1 MSMDE
6 LDVIRELGKG
16 GYSVVHLVRRRCT
29 EGGAAGG
36 KLCAESNRE
45 ELVGTPKRAEHVF
58 AERDASEHSQGV
70 PCGRSH

>member
-36 KLCAESNRE
+36 KLCALKAIEKS
-45 ELVGTPKRAEHVF
+45 LVGTPKRADTCYE
-58 AERDASEHSQGV
+58 ARRAPSTKGV
-70 PCGRSH
+70 PLW